1 LSIEVTEI
9 SKHYGQQKALDQVS
23 FTVGE
28 GSITGFLGPNGAGKS
43 TMMKIL
49 TCFIPQSSGSAKVC
63 DFDVYENSYEVK
75 QQVGYLPEHNPLYL
89 DMYVKEYLAFAAGI
103 HKIKNIDQR
112 VKEMIGVTGLTLEQ
126 RKKIGALSKG
136 YRQRV
141 GLAQALIHNP
151 KVLILDEPTTGLD
164 PNQLVEIRAL
174 IKELGKE
181 KTVLFST
188 HILQEVKAVCD
199 NIIIINKGKIVAN
212 SDAKTLQTSN
222 NNHSSLLL
230 ELDKDIT
237 INKFKEISGVIDVL
251 KTDALKWKINFSKEN
266 DIRQAIMQLAV
277 SNNLTIL
284 SMKIEE
290 QSLEDIFQQLT
301 V

>member
-1 LSIEVTEI
+1 
-9 SKHYGQQKALDQVS
+9 
-23 FTVGE
+23 
-28 GSITGFLGPNGAGKS
+28 
-43 TMMKIL
+43 MKL
-49 TCFIPQSSGSAKVC
+49 FRFG
-63 DFDVYENSYEVK
+63 
-75 QQVGYLPEHNPLYL
+75 
-89 DMYVKEYLAFAAGI
+89 
-103 HKIKNIDQR
+103 
-112 VKEMIGVTGLTLEQ
+112 
-126 RKKIGALSKG
+126 
-136 YRQRV
+136 
-141 GLAQALIHNP
+141 
-151 KVLILDEPTTGLD
+151 
-164 PNQLVEIRAL
+164 
-174 IKELGKE
+174 ELGKE

-212 SDAKTLQTSN
+212 SDAKTLQTGN